1 MGNESEST
9 QNSAR
14 LTIMEL
20 ANMISVPMSLC
31 AVIRLN
37 VADAIW
43 QGGSN
48 APLSA
53 SEILSS
59 VLPSGGGDALNLQRI
74 LRMLTSYGVFREHIN
89 GDASERR
96 YSVGEV
102 GKTLVTDKDGLSYG
116 AYVLQHHQD
125 ALMKAWP
132 LVHEAVVD
140 SSSEPFVKVNGEA
153 PYNYYEKKP
162 EMVGLM
168 QKAMSGVSVQFMKAF
183 LDGYHGFEGVTR
195 LVDVGGSTGDCLR
208 MILDKDPSIAQGINF
223 DLPEVVQKAPNIPG
237 ITHVGGD
244 VFKVAIP
251 NGDAIFMRWML
262 TAWSDEECKAIMK
275 NRYDALPEGG
285 KLIVCE
291 PVLPNETD
299 DTQRKRLLLGSDI
312 FIMTMYRAKRK
323 HWTEEEFRQLGLSVG
338 FRTSRAF
345 YIDFFFAVLE
355 FHK

>member
-1 MGNESEST
+1 MGSESESA
-9 QNSAR
+9 QSSAR
-14 LTIMEL
+14 LRIMEL
-20 ANMISVPMSLC
+20 ANMITVPMSLC

-53 SEILSS
+53 TEILSS

-74 LRMLTSYGVFREHIN
+74 LRMLTSYGVFHEHIN
-89 GDASERR
+89 ADASERR
-96 YSVGEV
+96 YSLSEV

-116 AYVLQHHQD
+116 AYVLQHYQE
-125 ALMKAWP
+125 ALMKTWP

-140 SSSEPFVKVNGEA
+140 SSSEPFVKVHGEA

-162 EMVGLM
+162 EMVSLM
-168 QKAMSGVSVQFMKAF
+168 QKAMSGVSVPFMKAF
-183 LDGYHGFEGVTR
+183 LDGYHGFQGVTR

-208 MILDKDPSIAQGINF
+208 MILERHPSITQGINF
-223 DLPEVVQKAPNIPG
+223 DLPEVVQNAPNIPG

-244 VFKVAIP
+244 MFKSIP
-251 NGDAIFMRWML
+251 SGDAIFLKWTL
-262 TAWSDEECKAIMK
+262 TAWSDEEVKAVM
-275 NRYDALPEGG
+275 NSCYGALPKGG
-285 KLIVCE
+285 KLIVSE
-291 PVLPNETD
+291 PVLPIETD
-299 DTQRKRLLLGSDI
+299 DSQRTRLLLGSDI

-323 HWTEEEFRQLGLSVG
+323 HWTEEEYRQLGLSVG
-338 FRTSRAF
+338 FRSCRAF

-355 FHK
+355 FLK